1 MDIVKIL
8 AEIAD
13 TKAQIL
19 KMENFLINLPNHA
32 DALSQVRVTIQY
44 WNEYVEHLNYL
55 NDKLLNIAPEIYKII
70 NWEIAI
76 EFPISQLIIDIFSTI
91 CLYPAVN
98 STN

>member
-13 TKAQIL
+13 TKAQII

-32 DALSQVRVTIQY
+32 DALSQVRATIQY

-55 NDKLLNIAPEIYKII
+55 NDKLLNIAPEIYEFTNREIGDFAII
-70 NWEIAI
+70 
-76 EFPISQLIIDIFSTI
+76 S
-91 CLYPAVN
+91 
-98 STN
+98 

>member
-1 MDIVKIL
+1 MDIFKIL

-32 DALSQVRVTIQY
+32 DALSQVRATIQY

-55 NDKLLNIAPEIYKII
+55 NDKLLNIAPEIYKVI
-70 NWEIAI
+70 N
-76 EFPISQLIIDIFSTI
+76 
-91 CLYPAVN
+91 
-98 STN
+98 

>member
-19 KMENFLINLPNHA
+19 KMENFLINLSNHA
-32 DALSQVRVTIQY
+32 DALSQVRATIQY

-55 NDKLLNIAPEIYKII
+55 NDKLLNIAPEIYEFINREIGDSAII
-70 NWEIAI
+70 
-76 EFPISQLIIDIFSTI
+76 
-91 CLYPAVN
+91 
-98 STN
+98 

>member
-32 DALSQVRVTIQY
+32 DALSQVRATIQY

-55 NDKLLNIAPEIYKII
+55 NDKLLNIAPEIYEFMNREIGDSAII
-70 NWEIAI
+70 
-76 EFPISQLIIDIFSTI
+76 S
-91 CLYPAVN
+91 
-98 STN
+98 

>member
-55 NDKLLNIAPEIYKII
+55 NDKLLNIAPEIYEFI
-70 NWEIAI
+70 NREIGDSAR
-76 EFPISQLIIDIFSTI
+76 ISQMK
-91 CLYPAVN
+91 N
-98 STN
+98 

>member
-19 KMENFLINLPNHA
+19 KMENFLVNLPNHA

-55 NDKLLNIAPEIYKII
+55 NDKLLNIAPEIYEFINREIGDSAII
-70 NWEIAI
+70 
-76 EFPISQLIIDIFSTI
+76 S
-91 CLYPAVN
+91 
-98 STN
+98 

>member
-19 KMENFLINLPNHA
+19 KMENFLVNLPNHA
-32 DALSQVRVTIQY
+32 DALAQVRVTIQY

-55 NDKLLNIAPEIYKII
+55 NDKLLNIAPEIYAVI
-70 NWEIAI
+70 N
-76 EFPISQLIIDIFSTI
+76 
-91 CLYPAVN
+91 
-98 STN
+98 